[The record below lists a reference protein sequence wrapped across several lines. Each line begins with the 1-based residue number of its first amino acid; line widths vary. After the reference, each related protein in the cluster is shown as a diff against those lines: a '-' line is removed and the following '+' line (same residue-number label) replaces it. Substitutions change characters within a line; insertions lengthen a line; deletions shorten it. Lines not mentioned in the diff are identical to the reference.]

1 MKTLLQL
8 QNVHKTYHVGE
19 VDVHALRGVDLEVK
33 DGEFL
38 AILGKSGSGKST
50 LLNSVGCLDKPTKGR
65 ILLDGKDI
73 ENLEESDLA
82 QVRGK
87 KIGFIFQN
95 FNLIPSLSALEN
107 VMLPMIFQGTEEG
120 ERKTR
125 AIELLN
131 LVGLGDRMDHTPG
144 QLSVDGDE
152 YIMIKENGE
161 IKVKKIK
168 AVVDGLLKNSKDV
181 EKIKGVKEG
190 LRVGVKGIKVV
201 TFNDEYKQ
209 EFTDMKYAVRHKTDE
224 LLEIKTEYGYKIKAT
239 HSHSIFVYKNG
250 KIYSKRVEELTEG
263 DVLPVSLSLPS
274 ESNFDNRE
282 INLYDEL
289 KNDANI
295 VLEKNKIRFKGSRAK
310 IDCKVKVNSKFCRI
324 LGDFVSEGCVRF
336 DEENKRYYLTFTFN
350 MNEKKR
356 VERLK
361 DDFKEIFG
369 LNLRIKTEEHKN
381 TTTLIVENKIIS
393 YIFKNYFKLG
403 DKSWKRDFPDFIFNL
418 SDNLKLDFLAGVYGD
433 GTHRHK
439 SYNRK
444 RREISIK
451 TTSNILA
458 NKLHF
463 LLLQLGYIASYEE
476 NMPKQRA
483 RRKTY
488 RLVTYSK
495 QCLKLA
501 DELIKRDYSL
511 NFLDMSNLGSDELTL
526 NYLPMDG
533 NMINA
538 IDLNRNLFSTR
549 EFPGIGGVLRRD
561 NVRVGKIRKD
571 LLSYMLNKFQL
582 LDDYK
587 KITEGDVGFVK
598 IKSVTPLRG
607 ERYVYDVTDKT
618 NRFIGTFGFYLH
630 NSGGQQQ
637 RVAIARAL
645 SNDPKIILADEPTG
659 NLDSKTEEDI
669 IDMLT
674 KLHRKE
680 RKTII
685 MITHNQ
691 KLARYAQRII
701 HLTDGRIEK

>member
-8 QNVHKTYHVGE
+8 QNVHKTYRVGE

-65 ILLDGKDI
+65 ILLEGKDI
-73 ENLEESDLA
+73 EHLEESDLA

-107 VMLPMIFQGTEEG
+107 VMLPMIFQGMEED
-120 ERKTR
+120 ERKIR
-125 AIELLN
+125 SAELLN

-168 AVVDGLLKNSKDV
+168 TVVDGLLKNSKDV

-201 TFNDEYKQ
+201 TFNDEYRQ

-263 DVLPVSLSLPS
+263 DVLPISLNLPS

-350 MNEKKR
+350 MNEKK
-356 VERLK
+356 K
-361 DDFKEIFG
+361 G
-369 LNLRIKTEEHKN
+369 
-381 TTTLIVENKIIS
+381 
-393 YIFKNYFKLG
+393 
-403 DKSWKRDFPDFIFNL
+403 
-418 SDNLKLDFLAGVYGD
+418 
-433 GTHRHK
+433 
-439 SYNRK
+439 
-444 RREISIK
+444 
-451 TTSNILA
+451 
-458 NKLHF
+458 
-463 LLLQLGYIASYEE
+463 
-476 NMPKQRA
+476 
-483 RRKTY
+483 
-488 RLVTYSK
+488 
-495 QCLKLA
+495 
-501 DELIKRDYSL
+501 
-511 NFLDMSNLGSDELTL
+511 
-526 NYLPMDG
+526 
-533 NMINA
+533 
-538 IDLNRNLFSTR
+538 
-549 EFPGIGGVLRRD
+549 
-561 NVRVGKIRKD
+561 
-571 LLSYMLNKFQL
+571 
-582 LDDYK
+582 
-587 KITEGDVGFVK
+587 
-598 IKSVTPLRG
+598 
-607 ERYVYDVTDKT
+607 
-618 NRFIGTFGFYLH
+618 
-630 NSGGQQQ
+630 
-637 RVAIARAL
+637 
-645 SNDPKIILADEPTG
+645 
-659 NLDSKTEEDI
+659 
-669 IDMLT
+669 
-674 KLHRKE
+674 
-680 RKTII
+680 
-685 MITHNQ
+685 
-691 KLARYAQRII
+691 
-701 HLTDGRIEK
+701 